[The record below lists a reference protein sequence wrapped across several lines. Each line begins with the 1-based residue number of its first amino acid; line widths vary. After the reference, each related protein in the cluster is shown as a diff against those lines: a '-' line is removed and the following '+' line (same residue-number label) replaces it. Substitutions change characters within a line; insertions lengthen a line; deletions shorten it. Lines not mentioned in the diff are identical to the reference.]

1 VEHTV
6 SRCFEENVDM
16 KKEYK
21 KPEFETHEPL
31 KVVSGSA
38 AADDDTGTT
47 SYWY

>member
-1 VEHTV
+1 
-6 SRCFEENVDM
+6 M

-38 AADDDTGTT
+38 VTDDNSTNPT